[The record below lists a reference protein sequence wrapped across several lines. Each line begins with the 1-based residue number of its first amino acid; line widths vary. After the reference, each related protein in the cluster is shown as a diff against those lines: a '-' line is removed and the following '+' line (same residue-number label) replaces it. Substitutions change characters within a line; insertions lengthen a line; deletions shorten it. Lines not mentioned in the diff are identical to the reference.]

1 MLLRE
6 GSTALTDPDGGVTHR
21 RDVRVVLVRVD
32 AEEVRELG
40 GESGMSSSRVTTRAL
55 ATLLHELVT
64 EGAFALVGVGGAGE
78 VAARLATKLE
88 GRVDRLVLVAVPV
101 PEAPLDRDD
110 LGVLLGAVQAKT
122 LILNGQKDP
131 DAAAA
136 AAEFHRARIGSAR
149 VEMVPPSPDDTD
161 PRLALTRVWERVLS
175 FAAPRTGQRSA

>member
-55 ATLLHELVT
+55 ATLLHELVA

-175 FAAPRTGQRSA
+175 FVAPRTGQRSA